1 MTEEP
6 HIRAAIQRLRRG
18 EIKGLAVLV
27 KAYQIKALRAA
38 YLVTQDKQAAEDIVQ
53 AAFVRVYERIAQYD
67 PSRPFAP
74 WFMRVV
80 VNDALAA
87 AKRQTRQIPLDEEP
101 DADTSA
107 LAAWLRDGGD
117 SPDLA
122 AEVGELREAVRRA
135 LDTLTPD
142 QRAAVVLRYY
152 LGLSES
158 EMADQLGAPAG
169 TVKWRLHAARQRL
182 RALLHPFRPKPAWE
196 D

>member
-1 MTEEP
+1 MIEEP

-18 EIKGLAVLV
+18 EIEGLAVLV
-27 KAYQIKALRAA
+27 AAYQIKALRAA
-38 YLVTQDKQAAEDIVQ
+38 YLVTQDKHAAEDIVQ

-67 PSRPFAP
+67 PTRAFGP

-80 VNDALAA
+80 VNDALAVC
-87 AKRQTRQIPLDEEP
+87 KRQNRQIPLDDEP
-101 DADTSA
+101 DTDTNT
-107 LAAWLRDGGD
+107 LATWLRDGGD

-122 AEVGELREAVRRA
+122 PEAGELREAVRLA

-152 LGLSES
+152 LGFNES
-158 EMADQLGAPAG
+158 EMVDQIGAPPG
-169 TVKWRLHAARQRL
+169 TVKWRLHAARKRL
-182 RALLHPFRPKPAWE
+182 RALLHPFRSKPAWE